1 MVANLPF
8 VVVVVRGPVVGA
20 TGAVVE
26 YSSLL
31 LLLLEENKD
40 EAVVVVVEE
49 NPWNDVGIIIRRVVV
64 LLALVP

>member
-8 VVVVVRGPVVGA
+8 VVVRGPVVGA

-40 EAVVVVVEE
+40 KDVVVVEE
-49 NPWNDVGIIIRRVVV
+49 NP
-64 LLALVP
+64 

>member
-8 VVVVVRGPVVGA
+8 VVVRGPVVGA

-31 LLLLEENKD
+31 LLLLLEENKD
-40 EAVVVVVEE
+40 EDVVVVEE
-49 NPWNDVGIIIRRVVV
+49 NP
-64 LLALVP
+64 

>member
-31 LLLLEENKD
+31 LLLEENKD
-40 EAVVVVVEE
+40 EIDVVVEE